1 MAAAS
6 AVFGQRGKRDTALVL
21 REEGERGEGI
31 VELAG
36 WFQAGQGARRSE
48 GGRLARHGVAVAHR
62 RSFST
67 CAQGAVPRGEVERV
81 GGGRV
86 GRTQC
91 RGGGLAGRAARG
103 RRPRTRPA
111 LDRGGE
117 RAERRER
124 ELEV

>member
-1 MAAAS
+1 MVPGESRA
-6 AVFGQRGKRDTALVL
+6 
-21 REEGERGEGI
+21 REEARA
-31 VELAG
+31 VG
-36 WFQAGQGARRSE
+36 WLGTASPWRIGVHSRRARK
-48 GGRLARHGVAVAHR
+48 
-62 RSFST
+62 
-67 CAQGAVPRGEVERV
+67 GAVPRGEVERV

-124 ELEV
+124 IRGLIQNSNFSQRFFLEHEKL